1 LILARYCCLV
11 LLPALAAVA
20 LSAAARATAPDGLVL
35 EYRVLRDG
43 FEIGRHKVAFRHD
56 GDAVMTVETEIRITV
71 SFLFITLYSYR
82 LDARETWR
90 GERLVGLDSTTD
102 DDGDLYAVS
111 AVAEGDGLRVEA
123 GAKSWTAPATVVPS
137 SLWRREMARG
147 SLLIGVEQG
156 EAIAVAFEEIGRE
169 TVTARGAE
177 VIATK
182 VVVSGELE
190 RRLWYDDDGILV
202 HLRLIARD
210 GSSITYELE

>member
-1 LILARYCCLV
+1 MILARYF
-11 LLPALAAVA
+11 LAAAAAVVA
-20 LSAAARATAPDGLVL
+20 ISMAAPARATAPDGLVL
-35 EYRVLRDG
+35 DYRVLRDG

-56 GDAVMTVETEIRITV
+56 GDALMTVETEIRISV

-90 GERLVGLDSTTD
+90 GDRLVGIDSTTD
-102 DDGDLYAVS
+102 DDGDLYAVR

-156 EAIAVAFEEIGRE
+156 EAIAVTFEEIGRE

-177 VIATK
+177 VSATK

-210 GSSITYELE
+210 GSLITYALE

>member
-1 LILARYCCLV
+1 MILARYF
-11 LLPALAAVA
+11 LAAAVVTISMA
-20 LSAAARATAPDGLVL
+20 GPARATAPDGLVL
-35 EYRVLRDG
+35 DYRVLRDG

-56 GDAVMTVETEIRITV
+56 GDAVMTVETEIRISV

-90 GERLVGLDSTTD
+90 GDRLVGLDSTTD

-156 EAIAVAFEEIGRE
+156 EAIAVTFEEIGRE

-177 VIATK
+177 VSATK

-210 GSSITYELE
+210 GSLITYALE

>member
-1 LILARYCCLV
+1 MAGPV
-11 LLPALAAVA
+11 HAM
-20 LSAAARATAPDGLVL
+20 APDGLVL
-35 EYRVLRDG
+35 DYRVLRDG
-43 FEIGRHKVAFRHD
+43 FEIGRHKVLFRHD
-56 GDAVMTVETEIRITV
+56 GDAVMTVETEIRISV
-71 SFLFITLYSYR
+71 SFLFITLYTYR

-90 GERLVGLDSTTD
+90 GDRLVRLDSTTD
-102 DDGDLYAVS
+102 DDGDLYAVR

-177 VIATK
+177 VSATK

-190 RRLWYDDDGILV
+190 RQLWYDDDGILV

-210 GSSITYELE
+210 GSTITYALE